1 MQTVLHACTLH
12 TVSYGVQNTYKWYH
26 PTHMVGIRKIG
37 LSHYTKQEFSS
48 SKQETQNRQRRKK
61 TEKTEVRFPHKYY
74 QHQKDSDHIRRE
86 WVGWYL
92 EFSCLTYNDFISNG
106 RLQSKQNTSY
116 FIYEQE
122 FVLSDARACDGNIYL
137 ALSHYDMYNIHTIL

>member
-48 SKQETQNRQRRKK
+48 SKQRTWDSDQAEGEKRQRKLKSDFPTNIISIKK
-61 TEKTEVRFPHKYY
+61 IQTT
-74 QHQKDSDHIRRE
+74 SDVSE
-86 WVGWYL
+86 WVD
-92 EFSCLTYNDFISNG
+92 T
-106 RLQSKQNTSY
+106 
-116 FIYEQE
+116 
-122 FVLSDARACDGNIYL
+122 
-137 ALSHYDMYNIHTIL
+137 